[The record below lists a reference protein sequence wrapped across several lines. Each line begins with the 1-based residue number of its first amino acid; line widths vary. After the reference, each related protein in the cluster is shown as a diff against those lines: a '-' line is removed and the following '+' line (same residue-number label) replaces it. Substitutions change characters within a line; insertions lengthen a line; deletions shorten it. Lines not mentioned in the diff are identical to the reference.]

1 MTEFADYARQ
11 ARDAL
16 LREDHEA
23 FARLIDK
30 NFDLRRSIYGDNA
43 IGIENLELIKI
54 ANLNG
59 LPAKFCGSGGAV
71 VGVCRSDE
79 KFEILQKGYRDKGF
93 SCFRA
98 IIDS

>member
-1 MTEFADYARQ
+1 MAEFADYARQ

-16 LREDHEA
+16 LKGDHEA
-23 FARLIDK
+23 FAGLIDK
-30 NFDLRRSIYGDNA
+30 NFNLRRNLYGDNA
-43 IGIENLELIKI
+43 IGKENLEMIKI
-54 ANLNG
+54 ASLNG
-59 LPAKFCGSGGAV
+59 FPAKFCGSGGAV

-79 KFEILQKGYRDKGF
+79 KFEILQKRYRDKGF